1 MAKRLGVMKHKF
13 TLPIWRLKYYVLR
26 KLWDIANLL
35 STIRGMHHIRKLI
48 RKVFFED
55 KYIRTPYFSG
65 SVFVCPTHIM
75 DETVFRGKI
84 HEPELTKLIQTF
96 TKSGYSFIDVGA
108 NIGLHTVVAAS
119 SKHGESQSFFAF
131 EPDPAMYSLLEKNCR
146 LNNFDYVDCFQ
157 EGLGDK
163 DSILTLNISQT
174 HNKGHNSFLP
184 INTASKEHQVRV
196 STLDTKFGKDESL
209 LRKNIFM
216 KIDVEGFELPVIQ
229 GGKTFISNVSNMVIA
244 CEVWTD
250 LMEDNGFSVDVLYN
264 TLADFG
270 LRIHTS
276 IADAV
281 IFYKGSVSK
290 EILTQ
295 LGLLNGTGE

>member
-1 MAKRLGVMKHKF
+1 MKKF
-13 TLPIWRLKYYVLR
+13 FPSLSFWRLKYYFLR
-26 KLWDIANLL
+26 KLWDMANLL
-35 STIRGMHHIRKLI
+35 SRVRGMHRVRKAI

-75 DETVFRGKI
+75 GETVFRGEI

-96 TKSGYSFIDVGA
+96 TQSGYSFIDVGA

-119 SKHGESQSFFAF
+119 SKHDKSRSIFAF
-131 EPDPAMYSLLEKNCR
+131 EPDPAMFSLLEKNCR

-157 EGLGDK
+157 EGLADK
-163 DSILTLNISQT
+163 NSILTLNISQT
-174 HNKGHNSFLP
+174 RNKGHNSFLP
-184 INTASKEHQVRV
+184 INNASKEHQVRV
-196 STLDTKFGKDESL
+196 STLDTKFGKDVSL
-209 LRKNIFM
+209 LSKNIFM
-216 KIDVEGFELPVIQ
+216 KIDVEGYELPVIQ
-229 GGKTFISNVSNMVIA
+229 CGKTFISSVSNMVIA
-244 CEVWTD
+244 CEVWTE
-250 LMEDNGFSVDVLYN
+250 LMEENGFSVDVLYN

-270 LRIHTS
+270 LRNHTS

-281 IFYKGSVSK
+281 IFYKGKISK

-295 LGLLNGTGE
+295 LGLLNGAGE